1 MGLLVHSAPVF
12 ADEVLD
18 RARSLAKQNN
28 PKAALEL
35 LRPLEGER
43 AGNIEYD
50 YLLAIT
56 ALDAGDPQ
64 QAVFAL
70 ERVLAVNPNY
80 LQARAEIARA
90 YTQLG
95 ERENA
100 KREFQNVLSANPP
113 DAVKQTIDRLLSAL
127 IANGRRLS
135 GYLEL
140 GLGTDS
146 NVNSATGNS
155 QVSLPSLGGSL
166 VTLSPGGSRLG
177 DNYSSVS
184 GGINLLQPLSEEWAL
199 LAGAA
204 ASLRVNNSANQFDTN
219 SIDGNLGARWSRDKN
234 AISAAF
240 QVQSFSVDN
249 TRYRD
254 TTGVVA
260 QWQHNYSDTRQIT
273 AYTQL
278 SDLRYPT
285 QTIRDARREVYGLS
299 YAEGLG
305 GPRNIV
311 VFGSAYT
318 GQEQETAQGVQHLG
332 HKLIGARLGG
342 QFDIGA
348 KSQLFASVG
357 GEQRHYGGQEP
368 QYLTARTDSQLDV
381 RVGVNYMLKPNWVLT
396 PQLSYTDNQSN
407 IATSK
412 FSRNVASLM
421 LRLDF

>member
-1 MGLLVHSAPVF
+1 
-12 ADEVLD
+12 
-18 RARSLAKQNN
+18 
-28 PKAALEL
+28 
-35 LRPLEGER
+35 
-43 AGNIEYD
+43 
-50 YLLAIT
+50 
-56 ALDAGDPQ
+56 
-64 QAVFAL
+64 
-70 ERVLAVNPNY
+70 
-80 LQARAEIARA
+80 
-90 YTQLG
+90 
-95 ERENA
+95 
-100 KREFQNVLSANPP
+100 
-113 DAVKQTIDRLLSAL
+113 LSAL